1 MIDTLYNVPVKLF
14 GLTGGFMSAADSKL
28 ERKVEYGVL
37 SSFYAPL
44 LTERQRS
51 MLDLYCN
58 EDFSLAEAAK
68 QLGVTR
74 QCVNDTLQRAFAKL
88 DELEEALHLAAR
100 FERQRQVVAD
110 CRELIRRSLSETGDC
125 EPLRLAAKRLDDYLH
140 EEET

>member
-1 MIDTLYNVPVKLF
+1 
-14 GLTGGFMSAADSKL
+14 MSVGESKL

-44 LTERQRS
+44 LTDRQRS

-74 QCVNDTLQRAFAKL
+74 QCVNDTLNRAFARL
-88 DELEEALHLAAR
+88 DELEGALHLVSR
-100 FERQRQVVAD
+100 FDRQREIMAE
-110 CRELIRRSLSETGDC
+110 CRDLIRQAMEAPGDNA
-125 EPLRLAAKRLDDYLH
+125 RLLKAASRLDEYLH
-140 EEET
+140 EEEA

>member
-1 MIDTLYNVPVKLF
+1 
-14 GLTGGFMSAADSKL
+14 MSAGESKL

-44 LTERQRS
+44 LTDRQRS

-74 QCVNDTLQRAFAKL
+74 QCVNDTLNRAFARL
-88 DELEEALHLAAR
+88 DELEEALHLVSR
-100 FERQRQVVAD
+100 FDRQREVMAE
-110 CRELIRRSLSETGDC
+110 CRDLIRQGMEAPGGSA
-125 EPLRLAAKRLDDYLH
+125 RLLEAAGRLDEYLH
-140 EEET
+140 EEEA